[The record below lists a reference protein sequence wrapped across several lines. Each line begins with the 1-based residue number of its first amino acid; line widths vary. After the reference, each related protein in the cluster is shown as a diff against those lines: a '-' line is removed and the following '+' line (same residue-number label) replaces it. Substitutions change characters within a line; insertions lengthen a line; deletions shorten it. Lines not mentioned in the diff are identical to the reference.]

1 MMKKRILACIL
12 VCAILISVSASAAS
26 LSQNAS
32 KTASYLKKTDYT
44 YNADEFVM
52 AGLTRLKTSLTASQ
66 KKAYAQS
73 LKSALKASNGVLDS
87 RINTVYAR
95 VVIGLTAIGYDPVH
109 FEGYDLTA
117 PLKDTAKTVK
127 QGLNGA
133 IWALIA
139 LDSGEYIAG
148 IGVRDAYVD
157 KILEKEVKGGGFD
170 LTGKRADPDVTA
182 MALTALSRYTYRSDV
197 AAAVKR
203 GISKLSS
210 MQLSDGGYM
219 SYGVENPE
227 SAAQVIIAMQ
237 ALGISLSDSRF
248 VKQKHTV
255 QDGMMKFART
265 DGSFSHMDGGEANA
279 FASEQALLAMAA
291 LTCGG
296 NVYSFA
302 APAFSDMAN
311 HEAREATTALSKK
324 GILNGFGDG
333 TFRPDET
340 MTRAQFAA
348 TVVRTLG
355 LKEKKV
361 SCFKD
366 VSSSAWYAGYIGAAY
381 EAGIILGRSASVF
394 DPEGTITVVEA
405 KIMLARA
412 AKVLKVKRTVPAW
425 TANSPKILRHQV
437 AQEVYVLMGEA
448 GKL

>member
-1 MMKKRILACIL
+1 MKTRILACIL
-12 VCAILISVSASAAS
+12 ACVMLISVSTSAVS
-26 LSQNAS
+26 VSQAAS

-44 YNADEFVM
+44 YSTDEFVI
-52 AGLTRLKTSLTASQ
+52 AGLTRLKMPLSSSQ

-73 LKSALKASNGVLDS
+73 VKSALKASNGVLDA
-87 RINTVYAR
+87 RMNTVYAR
-95 VVIGLTAIGYDPVH
+95 VVIGLTATGYDAAH

-117 PLKDTAKTVK
+117 PLKDTAKTAK

-139 LDSGEYIAG
+139 LDSGEYAAG
-148 IGVRDAYVD
+148 IGVRDTYVD
-157 KILEKEVKGGGFD
+157 KILEKEVGGGGFD
-170 LTGKRADPDVTA
+170 LAGKKADPDVTA

-197 AAAVKR
+197 SAAVKR

-237 ALGISLSDSRF
+237 TLGISLSDSRF

-255 QDGMMKFART
+255 QDGMMMFVGK
-265 DGSFSHMDGGEANA
+265 DGSFAHTDGGDANA

-291 LTCGG
+291 LSCGG
-296 NVYSFA
+296 NVYAFVS
-302 APAFSDMAN
+302 PAFSDMAN
-311 HEAREATTALSKK
+311 HEAREAAAVLSKK
-324 GILNGFGDG
+324 GVLTGFGDG
-333 TFRPDET
+333 TFHPNET

-348 TVVRTLG
+348 VVVRALN

-366 VSSSAWYAGYIGAAY
+366 IASSAWYAGYVGAAY
-381 EAGIILGRSASVF
+381 EAGIIQGRTANTF

-412 AKVLKVKRTVPAW
+412 AKVLKVKRTAPAW
-425 TANSPKILRHQV
+425 TANSPKILRYQI
-437 AQEVYVLMGEA
+437 AEEVYGLMGEA